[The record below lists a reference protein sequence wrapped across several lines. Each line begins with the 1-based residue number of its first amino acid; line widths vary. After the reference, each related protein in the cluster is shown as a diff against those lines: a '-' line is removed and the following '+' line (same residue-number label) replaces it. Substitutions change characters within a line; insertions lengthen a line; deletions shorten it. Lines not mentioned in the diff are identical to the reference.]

1 MSDTQIGDRL
11 TSDLALVQNLDIR
24 AHGAQNRDDTV
35 AGRVDAH
42 VFQRQ
47 IRARRNRGA
56 HQEKGGGGNIGGNI
70 DVCAAE

>member
-1 MSDTQIGDRL
+1 MADTQVGDRL
-11 TSDLALVQNLDIR
+11 PADLSLVQHFDVG
-24 AHGAQNRDDTV
+24 AHRTQNRDDTV
-35 AGRVDAH
+35 AGRVNAD

-47 IRARRNRGA
+47 IRARRDRGA